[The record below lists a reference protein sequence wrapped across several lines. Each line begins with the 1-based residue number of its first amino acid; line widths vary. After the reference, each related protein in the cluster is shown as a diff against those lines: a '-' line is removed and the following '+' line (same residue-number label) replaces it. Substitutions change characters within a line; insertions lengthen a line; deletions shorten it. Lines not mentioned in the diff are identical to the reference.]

1 MARLDLNDDRPH
13 VDWKLMNDFM
23 IDVFAAYG
31 VPRDEAA
38 ICADVLLE
46 ADRRGIESHGCN
58 RFKPIYID
66 RFENGTLL
74 PKTEI
79 EVLKETPTTVV
90 MDAHD
95 GMGMVASYHM
105 MKKLI
110 EKAKT
115 YGGQIM
121 CDLSAPA
128 NHVAKRTAEVDELG
142 VDYIAVHTGY
152 LPEYDY
158 DLETHRFFGFAPKV
172 RPLDV
177 AKIAKRNMRKAGL
190 CLNTGINETNI
201 RDVLALKPEIIMVGR
216 AILDSDDKVAAAE
229 RIKRFMPFE
238 G

>member
-1 MARLDLNDDRPH
+1 MKLQLTIDHGKRHEVIHLVNLLADH
-13 VDWKLMNDFM
+13 VDVVEIGYPQMMTFGLELIKEIREAHPNLCICVDAK
-23 IDVFAAYG
+23 VFHGGTGVTTRCFDAGANIVTVLSAAPNP
-31 VPRDEAA
+31 V
-38 ICADVLLE
+38 I
-46 ADRRGIESHGCN
+46 S
-58 RFKPIYID
+58 K
-66 RFENGTLL
+66 
-74 PKTEI
+74 
-79 EVLKETPTTVV
+79 
-90 MDAHD
+90 
-95 GMGMVASYHM
+95 MV
-105 MKKLI
+105 

>member
-1 MARLDLNDDRPH
+1 MKLQLTIDHGKRHEVVNLVNLLADH
-13 VDWKLMNDFM
+13 VDVVEIGYPQMMTFGLELIKEIREAHPNLCICVDAK
-23 IDVFAAYG
+23 VFHGGTGVTTRCFDAGANIVTVLSAAPNP
-31 VPRDEAA
+31 V
-38 ICADVLLE
+38 I
-46 ADRRGIESHGCN
+46 S
-58 RFKPIYID
+58 K
-66 RFENGTLL
+66 
-74 PKTEI
+74 
-79 EVLKETPTTVV
+79 
-90 MDAHD
+90 
-95 GMGMVASYHM
+95 MV
-105 MKKLI
+105 

-177 AKIAKRNMRKAGL
+177 AKIATRNMRKAGL